1 MNNPL
6 GRMVGTLPAGH
17 PGAEEGMPTE
27 LMNGFGPT
35 GQAVGMNAGIDMN
48 QMSIAEE
55 QAQQL
60 LIQQ

>member
-6 GRMVGTLPAGH
+6 GSMIGTLPSGH
-17 PGAEEGMPTE
+17 PNAEEGMPTE
-27 LMNGFGPT
+27 LMNGFG

>member
-1 MNNPL
+1 M
-6 GRMVGTLPAGH
+6 MIGTLPSGH
-17 PGAEEGMPTE
+17 PNEEEGMPNE
-27 LMNGFGPT
+27 LMNGFG